1 MTDTTIRALEACK
14 TLKEAK
20 ELAAG
25 MRKTAIAVEAAHGPD
40 DRNTKVFQKRYDT
53 FVDEMAYRYNAGL
66 LST

>member
-1 MTDTTIRALEACK
+1 MTDTTIRALEACT

-25 MRKTAIAVEAAHGPD
+25 MRKTAITVEAAYGLD
-40 DRNTKVFQKRYDT
+40 DSNTKVFQARYDA

-66 LST
+66 LVA